1 MKAILPG
8 ALLALNLFV
17 IPAAFAQHQ
26 QHQQAAPAAN
36 TDTAIGQPGKA
47 EAASRTIAITLSDMA
62 IDPARIAV
70 QPGETVR
77 FQITNKGQLLHS
89 FVIAS
94 PDGHGER
101 QAMMGMML
109 DHGMVTDTAIVP
121 AMMNMKHD
129 GHAMAHDHTGLVL
142 VEPGKSAELVWRFP
156 QGGVIEAA
164 CDMPGHYEAGMVSR
178 LTIGHD
184 GH

>member
-1 MKAILPG
+1 MKAKFPG

-26 QHQQAAPAAN
+26 QYQQAAPAAN
-36 TDTAIGQPGKA
+36 TAIGQPGTAK
-47 EAASRTIAITLSDMA
+47 AASRTIAITLSDMA

-70 QPGETVR
+70 HPGETVR
-77 FQITNKGQLLHS
+77 FQITNTGQLLHS

-94 PDGHGER
+94 QDGHGER

-142 VEPGKSAELVWRFP
+142 VEPGKSAELVWTFP
-156 QGGVIEAA
+156 QGGVIGAA

-178 LTIGHD
+178 LSIGHD
-184 GH
+184 SH

>member
-1 MKAILPG
+1 MKAVFISS
-8 ALLALNLFV
+8 LLALNLFA
-17 IPAAFAQHQ
+17 IPTAFAQHE
-26 QHQQAAPAAN
+26 QHQHAAPAA
-36 TDTAIGQPGKA
+36 DAAIGQPGKA
-47 EAASRTIAITLSDMA
+47 DATSRTIAITLSDMA

-70 QPGETVR
+70 HPGETVR

-89 FVIAS
+89 FVIAGK
-94 PDGHGER
+94 DGHGER

-109 DHGMVTDTAIVP
+109 DHGMITDTALVP
-121 AMMNMKHD
+121 AMMNMKHE
-129 GHAMAHDHTGLVL
+129 GHEMAHDHTGLVL
-142 VEPGKSAELVWRFP
+142 VEPGKTAELVWTFP

-164 CDMPGHYEAGMVSR
+164 CDMPGHYEAGMVST

>member
-1 MKAILPG
+1 MKAILISS
-8 ALLALNLFV
+8 LLALNLFA
-17 IPAAFAQHQ
+17 IPAALAQHEA
-26 QHQQAAPAAN
+26 HQNTSLAPAAE
-36 TDTAIGQPGKA
+36 TAIGQAGKP
-47 EAASRTIAITLSDMA
+47 EAARRTITITLTDMA
-62 IDPARIAV
+62 IEPAKIAV
-70 QPGETVR
+70 HPGETVR

-89 FVIAS
+89 FVIADK
-94 PDGHGER
+94 DGHGER

-129 GHAMAHDHTGLVL
+129 GQEMAHDHTGLVL
-142 VEPGKSAELVWRFP
+142 VEPGKSAELVWTFP
-156 QGGVIEAA
+156 QGGVIETA

-178 LTIGHD
+178 LSIGHD

>member
-1 MKAILPG
+1 MKAVFISS
-8 ALLALNLFV
+8 LLALNLFA
-17 IPAAFAQHQ
+17 IPAAFAQHE
-26 QHQQAAPAAN
+26 QHQHAAPATA
-36 TDTAIGQPGKA
+36 DTTIGQPGTVA
-47 EAASRTIAITLSDMA
+47 DASRTIAITLTDMA
-62 IDPARIAV
+62 IDPTKIAV
-70 QPGETVR
+70 HPGETVR

-89 FVIAS
+89 FVIAGK
-94 PDGHGER
+94 DGHGER

-109 DHGMVTDTAIVP
+109 DHGMITDTATVP

-142 VEPGKSAELVWRFP
+142 VEPGKSAELVWHFP

-164 CDMPGHYEAGMVSR
+164 CDMPGHYEAGMVST
-178 LTIGHD
+178 LTVGHD